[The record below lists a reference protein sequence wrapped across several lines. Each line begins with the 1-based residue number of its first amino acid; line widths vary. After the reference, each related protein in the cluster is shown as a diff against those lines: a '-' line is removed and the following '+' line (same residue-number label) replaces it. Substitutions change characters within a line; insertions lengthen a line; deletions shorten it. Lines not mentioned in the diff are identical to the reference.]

1 MDVTIKNVNN
11 IWSTEIILS
20 IFQQYGEPKQI
31 F

>member
-20 IFQQYGEPKQI
+20 IFQQHSEPKQI